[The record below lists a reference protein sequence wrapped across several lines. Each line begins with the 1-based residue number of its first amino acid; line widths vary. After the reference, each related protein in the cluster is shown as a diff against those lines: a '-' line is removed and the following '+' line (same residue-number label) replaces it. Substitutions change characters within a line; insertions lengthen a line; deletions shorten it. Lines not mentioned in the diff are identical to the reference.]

1 MNTGSIPEY
10 VPFTG
15 NDADVEKAWL
25 QGVTGCNSIITVT
38 DEGIMFYGVE
48 RYKEE
53 RSYIHIP
60 SFTHSLITLSLRFGS
75 YTF

>member
-1 MNTGSIPEY
+1 MNTGSIPGY
-10 VPFTG
+10 APFTG

-25 QGVTGCNSIITVT
+25 QGVTGCNTIITVV

-48 RYKEE
+48 KYDLII
-53 RSYIHIP
+53 IHIP
-60 SFTHSLITLSLRFGS
+60 SFTHSLITLSLRFGL